1 MKETADTEPDNDKLE
16 LETEELDE
24 VRDELIE
31 GTKEFLLAEAFIN
44 RVKQGREGKN
54 LGVAIPLQNVNQ
66 WLHGV
71 QQARY
76 YLMGADSGVGKSSLG
91 DFIFLISL
99 WLQSKREKRKLRILY
114 YSFEISGEEKIAAWV
129 AAFISI
135 VYDKSMPVDYIM
147 GYIHG
152 NMISDEDLVL
162 VEKAL
167 GVVKEMLTC
176 ITIHDSPKNPTAI
189 YHDAIDLAEE
199 LGTVIRETKVSKRLK
214 DKDGKATKQVYITG
228 YIPDDPDM
236 MVEIILDHVALAT
249 PEAGLSPKA
258 TIDRMSSYFVFIR
271 NKLRFSILLI
281 QQFNTEMQ
289 TVERRKFSQAA
300 FAPQRSDFGDS
311 KYTFR
316 DADVVFGLIKPSFF
330 DLQSYFGYQIEPTSG
345 VTYGLGDAFVAAFLM
360 KNRYGP
366 TNKMMPLFMDGIT
379 KRFYDLP
386 LDPSDPNEMEGFS
399 IMNDKIKE
407 LCQLYSQP
415 RK

>member
-1 MKETADTEPDNDKLE
+1 MTDTVGTVPSDLDDKRAE
-16 LETEELDE
+16 L
-24 VRDELIE
+24 VE
-31 GTKEFLLAEAFIN
+31 GNKNHELAERFLA
-44 RVKQGREGKN
+44 RVRQGRLGKN
-54 LGVAIPLQNVNQ
+54 LGVPIPLENVNR

-91 DFIFLISL
+91 DFIFLLSFWANAI
-99 WLQSKREKRKLRILY
+99 KEGKKVRIVY

-129 AAFISI
+129 TYFISI
-135 VYDKSMPVDYIM
+135 LHGVSLPVDYIM

-152 NMISDEDLVL
+152 NMVTDEDMSLI
-162 VEKAL
+162 EEAL
-167 GVVKEMLTC
+167 GLVNEMLKSV
-176 ITIHDSPKNPTAI
+176 TIHDSPKNPTAI

-199 LGTVIRETKVSKRLK
+199 LGTVHREIKLSKRLK
-214 DKDGKATKQVYITG
+214 DKDGKAVKQVYITG
-228 YIPDDPDM
+228 FTPDDPDLT
-236 MVEIILDHVALAT
+236 VLIILDHVALVT

-258 TIDRMSSYFVFIR
+258 TIDRLSSYFVFIR
-271 NKLRFSILLI
+271 NKLRFSELLI

-330 DLQSYFGYQIEPTSG
+330 DLQSYFGFQIEPTSG
-345 VTYGLGDAFVAAFLM
+345 VTYGLGDSFVAAFLM

-386 LDPSDPNEMEGFS
+386 LDPSDPNEMEEFS
-399 IMNDKIKE
+399 AMNDKIKE
-407 LCQLYSQP
+407 LCLLYSQP